1 MDTNTVIHLLNYT
14 YYMNNNAL
22 INNQIWEA
30 FGEER
35 EKVLLELRK
44 RNLESSLTAK
54 KNHDSFVYYL
64 RLDLEPYV
72 AEISLKNELRL
83 EFYQKISKYDINTL
97 YSIMPKKEYVPYFI
111 IQNGKYHSGGYVF
124 KLTKLTDFSTII
136 IKMVD
141 LIRQNQSS
149 LISFCD
155 NSTNWNPDGTKKREF
170 DSWKTDAKI
179 IKISKEIPIRR
190 MIQGISK
197 QKQSTYDNLPFLHG
211 SNGTYIENTNAIWH
225 LTFKVKRL
233 AYEVDK
239 PEYLTLNI
247 HNYIT
252 SKLMPKIGWEK
263 ITANRLDRIN
273 DMIKNKSLKVITY
286 DIEDPP
292 IFREF
297 IPAYANNNWESVLDE
312 LLSQLIQP

>member
-1 MDTNTVIHLLNYT
+1 
-14 YYMNNNAL
+14 MNNNAI

-30 FGEER
+30 FEEER
-35 EKVLLELRK
+35 EKVLLELIK
-44 RNLESSLTAK
+44 RNLETSLTAI
-54 KNHDSFVYYL
+54 KNNFNFVYNI

-83 EFYQKISKYDINTL
+83 EFYQKISEYDKKTL
-97 YSIMPKKEYVPYFI
+97 YSIMPNKEYVPKFI
-111 IQNGKYHSGGYVF
+111 IQNGKYHSGGYDL
-124 KLTKLTDFSTII
+124 KLTQLKDLSTVI

-141 LIRQNQSS
+141 LIMQNQSS

-155 NSTNWNPDGTKKREF
+155 KSTNWNPDGTKKREF

-179 IKISKEIPIRR
+179 IKISKEMPIQR

-197 QKQSTYDNLPFLHG
+197 QEQSSYNNSPFLHG
-211 SNGTYIENTNAIWH
+211 SNGTYIENTNSFWC

-252 SKLMPKIGWEK
+252 SKLMPKLGWEK
-263 ITANRLDRIN
+263 ITANRLAKIN
-273 DMIKNKSLKVITY
+273 DMIKNKPLKVVTY
-286 DIEDPP
+286 DMDEPP
-292 IFREF
+292 IYREF
-297 IPAYANNNWESVLDE
+297 IPEDSKSNWDSVLNE
-312 LLSQLIQP
+312 LLSQLIQS

>member
-1 MDTNTVIHLLNYT
+1 MK
-14 YYMNNNAL
+14 NNAI
-22 INNQIWEA
+22 INNKIWEA
-30 FGEER
+30 FGDER

-44 RNLESSLTAK
+44 RNLETSLTAK
-54 KNHDSFVYYL
+54 KNYDSFVYYI

-83 EFYQKISKYDINTL
+83 EFYQKISEYDNNTL
-97 YSIMPKKEYVPYFI
+97 YSIMPNKEYVPNFI
-111 IQNGKYHSGGYVF
+111 IQNGKYNSGGYVF
-124 KLTKLTDFSTII
+124 KLSQLTDFSTII

-149 LISFCD
+149 LISFC
-155 NSTNWNPDGTKKREF
+155 NKSTNLNPDGTKKREF

-179 IKISKEIPIRR
+179 IKISKEMPIRR

-197 QKQSTYDNLPFLHG
+197 HKQSSYDNSPFLHG
-211 SNGTYIENTNAIWH
+211 SNGTYIENTNAFWY

-239 PEYLTLNI
+239 PEYLTVNI

-252 SKLMPKIGWEK
+252 SKLMPKLGWEK
-263 ITANRLDRIN
+263 LTVNRLAKVN
-273 DMIKNKSLKVITY
+273 DIIKNKPLKVVTY
-286 DIEDPP
+286 DMDEPP
-292 IFREF
+292 IYREF
-297 IPAYANNNWESVLDE
+297 IPDDSKSNWDSVLNE
-312 LLSQLIQP
+312 LLSQIIQP